1 MGDRL
6 VNALSDLHS
15 KHSKTSELAQ
25 SRACDSHKEEFT
37 ILASHVNQA
46 AQNVDKLIALM
57 ETSTRRIADAMD
69 RQTVALENL
78 AQLFAARAPAISVAS
93 QEQSMMVSS
102 PRFCVSVPSPPAE
115 LYNTV
120 NTLTGN
126 CTSNQKAQD
135 LPAEDCQP
143 VAKKIKTEDD
153 LI

>member
-15 KHSKTSELAQ
+15 KHSETSELAQ
-25 SRACDSHKEEFT
+25 SRARDSHKEEFT
-37 ILASHVNQA
+37 ILANHVNQA

-78 AQLFAARAPAISVAS
+78 AQLFAARAPAISVPLAP
-93 QEQSMMVSS
+93 QEQSMMVPT
-102 PRFCVSVPSPPAE
+102 PRICVSVPAE

-120 NTLTGN
+120 NTLIGN